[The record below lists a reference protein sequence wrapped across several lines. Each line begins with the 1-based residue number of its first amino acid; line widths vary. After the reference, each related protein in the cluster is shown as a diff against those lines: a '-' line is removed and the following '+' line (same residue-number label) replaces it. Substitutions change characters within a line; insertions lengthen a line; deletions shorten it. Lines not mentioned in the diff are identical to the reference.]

1 MHYNLWFNQ
10 ELVKGIEV
18 IMKKTGKK
26 RNTVVREAVEKYVKD
41 WNQSS
46 WPEVIKNFKGIEGLE
61 NWEGF
66 EGFRKELNEPREI
79 EFGEDK

>member
-46 WPEVIKNFKGIEGLE
+46 WPEVIKNFKGIED
-61 NWEGF
+61 F
-66 EGFRKELNEPREI
+66 KEKNNEIVTRYMCSQ
-79 EFGEDK
+79 

>member
-26 RNTVVREAVEKYVKD
+26 RNTVVKEAVEKYVKD

-46 WPEVIKNFKGIEGLE
+46 WPEVIKNFKGIEDFKEEDRFE
-61 NWEGF
+61 N
-66 EGFRKELNEPREI
+66 FRKELKEPRGVI
-79 EFGEDK
+79 FGEKE